1 MNPQLKVLVELQNN
15 LTQQT
20 QIARQLENPE
30 ALREIAGEYSS
41 AKASKEQCDAALET
55 ALAERKAIET
65 DVAEKREQVKALRQQ
80 MQMVRNQKEYSAIL
94 NSIDQIQKILTL
106 QEEALKQKDSAA
118 ETHRRALEAL
128 LPRWTEVSGRYAELE
143 DRWSDQK
150 RALEEKLDTLRHE
163 QKYLERDLP
172 EGVKALFWKTYN
184 LRQGLAVVPVE
195 QQEQRP
201 GRSCSGCHI
210 ILRPQQYADV
220 AAGKEIIRCDQC
232 QRILYA

>member
-15 LTQQT
+15 LNQQT
-20 QIARQLENPE
+20 QITRQLENPD
-30 ALREIAGEYSS
+30 ALREIAGEYSTT
-41 AKASKEQCDAALET
+41 KAAKEQCDAALEA
-55 ALAERKAIET
+55 ALSERKAIET
-65 DVAEKREQVKALRQQ
+65 DVTEKREQVKALRQQ

-94 NSIDQIQKILTL
+94 NSIDQIQRTLTL
-106 QEEALKQKDSAA
+106 QEEALKQKDQAA
-118 ETHRRALEAL
+118 GTHRKALEAL
-128 LPRWTEVSGRYAELE
+128 LPQWTEVSGRYRELE
-143 DRWSDQK
+143 SRWSAQK
-150 RALEEKLDTLRHE
+150 RALEEKLDALRHE

-172 EGVKALFWKTYN
+172 ESVKTLFWKTYK

-201 GRSCSGCHI
+201 ERSCSGCHI